1 MQRACWCLTINPGQ
15 ALYPRCNV
23 PSAGTVDSEPLGTK
37 RCPQKVARSGAT
49 CKPLPH
55 RLQHAQINFS
65 TMHYFA
71 ILYIKLNARVI
82 LSRKYITSDGK
93 G

>member
-23 PSAGTVDSEPLGTK
+23 PSAVPWTLSLWGPRDVPRRWPEAVLPANH
-37 RCPQKVARSGAT
+37 CPTGSNMPRSISPQ
-49 CKPLPH
+49 C
-55 RLQHAQINFS
+55 S
-65 TMHYFA
+65 FA